1 MFYRLTFLAVS
12 QSCGKF
18 PKNDVQHIV
27 AVTALTFPAHTPDAS
42 DTPRRGCARSRGST
56 SRVGDLGRRGGRGS
70 GKLNTTK
77 RWRVTPATH
86 LQPRARRSVRLQH
99 PEAAAVK
106 RIFITRTARRHAPM
120 LWQSSHP
127 NNSSSTSSSCN
138 PNSTAVLGRA
148 YTLHMSAISP
158 WECLAVLTF
167 E

>member
-18 PKNDVQHIV
+18 PKSDVQHIV
-27 AVTALTFPAHTPDAS
+27 AVTAHTPDAS

-56 SRVGDLGRRGGRGS
+56 RRAGDLGSDKGRRGGRGS

-86 LQPRARRSVRLQH
+86 LQPRARRSVLLQH

-106 RIFITRTARRHAPM
+106 RIFITRTARRHAPT

-127 NNSSSTSSSCN
+127 NSSTSSSGSCN
-138 PNSTAVLGRA
+138 PNSNAVLGRA